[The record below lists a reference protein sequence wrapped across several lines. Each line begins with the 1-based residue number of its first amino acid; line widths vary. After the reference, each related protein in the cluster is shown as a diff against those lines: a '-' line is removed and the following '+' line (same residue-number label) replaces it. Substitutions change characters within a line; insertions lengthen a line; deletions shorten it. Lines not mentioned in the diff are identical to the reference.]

1 MKTTLIAGAA
11 LALTAQVLTAQ
22 VASAADLP
30 VKSPRQMAPAAIAYD
45 WSGFYIGGYWGTS
58 IGQSKASTPTGP
70 FDEVGQVD
78 ISKGSWT
85 AGATLGANWQLNPS
99 WLIGVEGDLGY
110 LANNRTFLEWNDPR
124 VTAGV
129 KTGGYATARGR
140 IGYVTGPSLLYATG
154 GAAFVSVENIFGG
167 CGLTGCGGGGIVTPP
182 SSVTSTRNGWT
193 AGGGIETSLSRN
205 WTQKTEY
212 LYIDAGTTNFLAVP
226 FTTPHPT
233 SFRNEFHVIKTGLNY
248 RFGGP
253 AEALPFFG
261 GAMLP
266 TDHDWAGFYAGVNA
280 GGGLTTSPAPSTPFG
295 TAPAG
300 DNDMRGNGFA
310 GGAQAGYN
318 FMNLF
323 GRPNWFAGLEGDFGY
338 LGIKASHLDWNDGF
352 RMSQKTTW
360 YGTARARFGTTT
372 GPALLYV
379 TGGAAFVHVENGLGS
394 KFTPAEIQANAPG
407 TTITSDLRSETK
419 AGWTIGGGTEVALD
433 AHWSARL
440 EYLYIDAGQSKRTS
454 IVTVPA
460 LFTAGIDSNF
470 SNRFH
475 VVRAGL
481 NYSFNAP
488 VVAK

>member
-1 MKTTLIAGAA
+1 MKTKLIAGAVLI
-11 LALTAQVLTAQ
+11 LAGQAAN
-22 VASAADLP
+22 AADMP
-30 VKSPRQMAPAAIAYD
+30 VKSQPRAPAAISYD
-45 WSGFYIGGYWGTS
+45 WTGFYLGGYWGTS
-58 IGQSKASTPTGP
+58 VGQSKASTPAGP

-78 ISKGSWT
+78 ISKTSWT
-85 AGATLGANWQLNPS
+85 AGGTVGANWQLHPN
-99 WLIGVEGDLGY
+99 WLIGLEGDLGY
-110 LANNRTFLEWNDPR
+110 LANDRTFLEWNDTR

-129 KTGGYATARGR
+129 KTSGYATARAR
-140 IGYVTGPSLLYATG
+140 FGYVTGASLLYATG
-154 GAAFVSVENIFGG
+154 GAAFVQVENTFGG
-167 CGLTGCGGGGIVTPP
+167 CGLTGCGGGIVTAPN
-182 SSVTSTRNGWT
+182 SVTTTKNGWT
-193 AGGGIETSLSRN
+193 AGGGIETRLSSN
-205 WTQKTEY
+205 WTTKTEY

-226 FTTPHPT
+226 FTTPHQT

-266 TDHDWAGFYAGVNA
+266 TDHDWAGFYAGVNV
-280 GGGLTTSPAPSTPFG
+280 GGGLTTSPAPGTPVG
-295 TAPAG
+295 TTPAG
-300 DNDMRGNGFA
+300 ENDMRGNGFA

-318 FMNLF
+318 FMNLL

-338 LGIKASHLDWNDGF
+338 LGIKASHVDWNDGF

-379 TGGAAFVHVENGLGS
+379 TGGAAFVHLETGLGS
-394 KFTPAEIQANAPG
+394 NLTPAQIQAVSPG
-407 TTITSDLRSETK
+407 ATITSDIRNETK

-433 AHWSARL
+433 ARWSARL
-440 EYLYIDAGQSKRTS
+440 EYLYIDAGKSTRTS
-454 IVTVPA
+454 VITIPA
-460 LFTAGIDSNF
+460 LFTVPVDINV

-488 VVAK
+488 VVAKY

>member
-1 MKTTLIAGAA
+1 MKTKLTAGVV
-11 LALTAQVLTAQ
+11 LALTAQVLTTQ
-22 VASAADLP
+22 VAGAADLP
-30 VKSPRQMAPAAIAYD
+30 AKALRQTAPAAYD
-45 WSGFYIGGYWGTS
+45 WSGFFIGGYWGTS

-70 FDEVGQVD
+70 FDEVGQID

-85 AGATLGANWQLNPS
+85 AGGTVGANWQFHPS
-99 WLIGVEGDLGY
+99 WLIGLEGDLGY
-110 LANNRTFLEWNDPR
+110 LANDRTFLEWADTR
-124 VTAGV
+124 ITAGV
-129 KTGGYATARGR
+129 KTSGYATARAR
-140 IGYVTGPSLLYATG
+140 VGYVTGPSLLYATG
-154 GAAFVSVENIFGG
+154 GAAFVRVENTFGG
-167 CGLTGCGGGGIVTPP
+167 CGPFGCNGIVTPP
-182 SSVTSTRNGWT
+182 TSVTSTRTGWT
-193 AGGGIETSLSRN
+193 AGGGIETKLSRN

-212 LYIDAGTTNFLAVP
+212 LYVDAGTTNFLAVP
-226 FTTPHPT
+226 FTTPHQT

-248 RFGGP
+248 KFGGP

-266 TDHDWAGFYAGVNA
+266 TDHNWAGFYAGVNA
-280 GGGLTTSPAPSTPFG
+280 GGGLTTSPAPGSPVGAT
-295 TAPAG
+295 PAG

-338 LGIKASHLDWNDGF
+338 LGIKAAHIDWNDGF
-352 RMSQKTTW
+352 QMSQKTSW
-360 YGTARARFGTTT
+360 YGTARARLGTTT

-379 TGGAAFVHVENGLGS
+379 TGGAAFVHVENGIAS
-394 KFTPAEIQANAPG
+394 KFTPAELLVIAPG
-407 TTITSDLRSETK
+407 VTVTNDIRSETK

-433 AHWSARL
+433 SRWSARL
-440 EYLYIDAGQSKRTS
+440 EYLYIDAGKSKRTS
-454 IVTVPA
+454 VITSGFFGTVP
-460 LFTAGIDSNF
+460 IDSNV

-488 VVAK
+488 VVAKY

>member
-1 MKTTLIAGAA
+1 MKPTLIAG
-11 LALTAQVLTAQ
+11 LALVLTAE

-30 VKSPRQMAPAAIAYD
+30 VKSPVQKAPVAAAYD
-45 WSGFYIGGYWGTS
+45 WTGLYAGGYLGSS
-58 IGQSKASTPTGP
+58 IGQSSISTPAGP

-85 AGATLGANWQLNPS
+85 AGGTVGANWQLNS
-99 WLIGVEGDLGY
+99 NWLIGLEGDLGY
-110 LANNRTFLEWNDPR
+110 IANDRTFLQWNDPR

-129 KTGGYATARGR
+129 KTSGYATARGR
-140 IGYVTGPSLLYATG
+140 FGYVTGASLLYATG
-154 GAAFVSVENIFGG
+154 GAAFVRVEDIFGG
-167 CGLTGCGGGGIVTPP
+167 CGLTGCGAGIVTLPT
-182 SSVTSTRNGWT
+182 SVTSTRNGWT
-193 AGGGIETSLSRN
+193 AGGGIETRLSSN

-212 LYIDAGTTNFLAVP
+212 LYVDAGTTNFLAVP
-226 FTTPHPT
+226 FTTPHQT

-253 AEALPFFG
+253 ADSVPFFG
-261 GAMLP
+261 GGLLP

-280 GGGLTTSPAPSTPFG
+280 GGGLTTSPAPGTPFG
-295 TAPAG
+295 TAPFG
-300 DNDMRGNGFA
+300 ENDMRGNGFA

-323 GRPNWFAGLEGDFGY
+323 GRPNWFAGIEGDIGY
-338 LGIKASHLDWNDGF
+338 LGIKASHVDWNDSF
-352 RMSQKTTW
+352 RMSQQTTW

-379 TGGAAFVHVENGLGS
+379 TGGAAFVHVENGLAS
-394 KFTPAEIQANAPG
+394 KLTPAEIQAVVPG
-407 TTITSDLRSETK
+407 ASITDDVRSETK

-433 AHWSARL
+433 ARWSARL
-440 EYLYIDAGQSKRTS
+440 EYLYIDAGRSKRTS
-454 IVTVPA
+454 MVTIPAVATVP
-460 LFTAGIDSNF
+460 FDSNV

-475 VVRAGL
+475 VIRAGL

-488 VVAK
+488 VVAKY

>member
-1 MKTTLIAGAA
+1 MTGA
-11 LALTAQVLTAQ
+11 
-22 VASAADLP
+22 
-30 VKSPRQMAPAAIAYD
+30 
-45 WSGFYIGGYWGTS
+45 
-58 IGQSKASTPTGP
+58 
-70 FDEVGQVD
+70 
-78 ISKGSWT
+78 
-85 AGATLGANWQLNPS
+85 
-99 WLIGVEGDLGY
+99 
-110 LANNRTFLEWNDPR
+110 
-124 VTAGV
+124 
-129 KTGGYATARGR
+129 
-140 IGYVTGPSLLYATG
+140 SLLYATG
-154 GAAFVSVENIFGG
+154 GGAFVSVENIFGG
-167 CGLTGCGGGGIVTPP
+167 RGLTGGCGGIVTAPN
-182 SSVTSTRNGWT
+182 SVSTTKNGWT
-193 AGGGIETSLSRN
+193 AGGGIETRLSAN

-261 GAMLP
+261 GVMLP
-266 TDHDWAGFYAGVNA
+266 TDHNWAGFYAGVNA
-280 GGGLTTSPAPSTPFG
+280 GGGLTTSPAPGTPVG
-295 TAPAG
+295 TTPAG

-338 LGIKASHLDWNDGF
+338 LGVKAAHKDWNDSF
-352 RMSQKTTW
+352 QMNQKTTW

-379 TGGAAFVHVENGLGS
+379 TGGAAFVHVETGLGS
-394 KFTPAEIQANAPG
+394 NLTPAQIQAVAPG
-407 TTITSDLRSETK
+407 TTVTSDIRSETK
-419 AGWTIGGGTEVALD
+419 AGWTIGGGTALD
-433 AHWSARL
+433 ARWSARL
-440 EYLYIDAGQSKRTS
+440 EYLYIDAGKSKRTS
-454 IVTVPA
+454 IVTSP
-460 LFTAGIDSNF
+460 FFGIQSIDSNF

-488 VVAK
+488 VVAKY

>member
-1 MKTTLIAGAA
+1 MKTTLIAGVA
-11 LALTAQVLTAQ
+11 LALTAQL
-22 VASAADLP
+22 ASAADMP
-30 VKSPRQMAPAAIAYD
+30 VKSPRPSALAAVTYD
-45 WSGFYIGGYWGTS
+45 WTGFYIGGYWGTS
-58 IGQSKASTPTGP
+58 IGQSRASTPTGP
-70 FDEVGQVD
+70 FDEVGQID
-78 ISKGSWT
+78 ISKAGWT
-85 AGATLGANWQLNPS
+85 AGGTVGANWQLNPN

-110 LANNRTFLEWNDPR
+110 LANNRTFLEWNDTR
-124 VTAGV
+124 VSAGV
-129 KTGGYATARGR
+129 KAGGYATARAR
-140 IGYVTGPSLLYATG
+140 FGYVTGASLLYATG
-154 GAAFVSVENIFGG
+154 GAAFVQVENTFGG
-167 CGLTGCGGGGIVTPP
+167 CGLTGCGGGIVTAPT
-182 SSVTSTRNGWT
+182 SVTSTRNGWT
-193 AGGGIETSLSRN
+193 AGGGIETRLSRN
-205 WTQKTEY
+205 WTAKTEY

-226 FTTPHPT
+226 FTTPHQT

-266 TDHDWAGFYAGVNA
+266 TDHNWAGFYAGVNA
-280 GGGLTTSPAPSTPFG
+280 GGGLTTSPAPGSPVAAT
-295 TAPAG
+295 PAG

-323 GRPNWFAGLEGDFGY
+323 GRPNWFAGLEADFGY
-338 LGIKASHLDWNDGF
+338 LGIKAAHIDWNDGF
-352 RMSQKTTW
+352 QMSQKTTW

-379 TGGAAFVHVENGLGS
+379 TGGAAFVRVENGLGS
-394 KFTPAEIQANAPG
+394 KFTPAEILVIAPG
-407 TTITSDLRSETK
+407 VTVTNDIRSETK

-433 AHWSARL
+433 ARWSARL
-440 EYLYIDAGQSKRTS
+440 EYLYIDAGKSKRTS
-454 IVTVPA
+454 IITSAFFGSVP
-460 LFTAGIDSNF
+460 LDSNV

-488 VVAK
+488 VVAKY